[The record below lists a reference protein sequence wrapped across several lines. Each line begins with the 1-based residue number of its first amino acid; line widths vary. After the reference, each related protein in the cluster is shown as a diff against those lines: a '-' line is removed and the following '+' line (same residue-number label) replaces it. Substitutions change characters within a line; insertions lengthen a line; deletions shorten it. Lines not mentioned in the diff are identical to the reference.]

1 MKQKTRAK
9 LCCGADVSPF
19 TFWGLSRAAEM
30 SKWLRNYYFVSVAT
44 LVLRKYTFWLLFS
57 HCTSY
62 VVIERLDFVSRL
74 FSDCM
79 MSEWSARKRNLV
91 CEEADWDKDKP
102 QAPTIPRVAMC
113 MHLSVSECDCE
124 HAGVCVKLPLCTCVW
139 SPGGWQQREDGSA
152 TDHQPRGR
160 HLRLTF
166 NLWKLHRYTHLHWD
180 QWCDFMYTRR
190 MLSNNERGR
199 EGSRYHC
206 AWCLC
211 TSVGDKGEELRW
223 RREEEQGITV
233 GVKWR
238 WDD

>member
-1 MKQKTRAK
+1 MAHGWGMKQKTRTK
-9 LCCGADVSPF
+9 LRCGADVSPF
-19 TFWGLSRAAEM
+19 TFWGLSRAAET
-30 SKWLRNYYFVSVAT
+30 SKWLRNYCFVSVAT

-124 HAGVCVKLPLCTCVW
+124 HAGVCVWNCLYAHV
-139 SPGGWQQREDGSA
+139 
-152 TDHQPRGR
+152 
-160 HLRLTF
+160 
-166 NLWKLHRYTHLHWD
+166 
-180 QWCDFMYTRR
+180 
-190 MLSNNERGR
+190 
-199 EGSRYHC
+199 
-206 AWCLC
+206 CLC
-211 TSVGDKGEELRW
+211 GPLEAGNRGKMEVPLIISPEAAT
-223 RREEEQGITV
+223 
-233 GVKWR
+233 
-238 WDD
+238 WD